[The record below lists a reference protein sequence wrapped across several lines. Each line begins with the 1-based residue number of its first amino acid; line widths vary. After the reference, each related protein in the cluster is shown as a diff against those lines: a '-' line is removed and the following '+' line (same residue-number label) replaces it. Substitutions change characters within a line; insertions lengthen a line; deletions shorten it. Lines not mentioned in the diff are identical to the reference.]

1 MDEDNK
7 PKLNVVSFKKP
18 EQTETEGDINVD
30 MVLEAAQG
38 KLKSVIVAGWTED
51 EGFYFAMSQGSIA
64 ENLMIIECTKAL
76 LVEYMIGGMQNYD

>member
-1 MDEDNK
+1 MDEDSK
-7 PKLNVVSFKKP
+7 PKLNVISFKKP
-18 EQTETEGDINVD
+18 EQTETDADINVD

-38 KLKSVIVAGWTED
+38 KLKSVIVAGWTEG